1 MTTTTPPCSNFGS
14 KGQRWNCCLDWRI
27 VKRSSGVI
35 VIVGDCD
42 CGWFSDL
49 VEISF
54 TPVQQ
59 QHMHFWCII
68 ISIEILHS
76 GTKVSTVIS
85 NLRLCFVFVCWITS
99 AHYSQVLIWSPRF
112 LLAHSS
118 ASVGCVSAA
127 CGTLKGKR
135 PHLQRNAD
143 ETDPQK
149 YWQEVGMVRRY
160 ILDLLLILF
169 IFSSSEYDQE
179 FNRLRWEEE

>member
-14 KGQRWNCCLDWRI
+14 KGSTLKLLPGLADCEKIKWITLPLW
-27 VKRSSGVI
+27 VI
-35 VIVGDCD
+35 LRLSRNIQY
-42 CGWFSDL
+42 
-49 VEISF
+49 
-54 TPVQQ
+54 TVQQ
-59 QHMHFWCII
+59 QQMHFWCTI

-76 GTKVSTVIS
+76 GTKISTVIS

-149 YWQEVGMVRRY
+149 YWQGVGMVRRY
-160 ILDLLLILF
+160 VLDLLLILF

>member
-1 MTTTTPPCSNFGS
+1 MTKTTPPCSNFGS
-14 KGQRWNCCLDWRI
+14 KGQRWNCCLDWWI

-54 TPVQQ
+54 TPVQ
-59 QHMHFWCII
+59 HFWCII

-118 ASVGCVSAA
+118 ASVSAA

-149 YWQEVGMVRRY
+149 YWQGVGIVRRY
-160 ILDLLLILF
+160 VLDLLLILF